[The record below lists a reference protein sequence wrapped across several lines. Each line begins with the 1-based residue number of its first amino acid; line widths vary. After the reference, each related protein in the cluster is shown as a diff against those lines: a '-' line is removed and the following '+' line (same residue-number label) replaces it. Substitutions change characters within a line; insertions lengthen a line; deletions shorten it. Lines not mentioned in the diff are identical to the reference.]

1 MGQRGPPKVMKNGS
15 CSTTTLPG
23 STALPF
29 VISTGVERSAVQR
42 SLLGNVFRQSEA
54 HRRRRLVPVL
64 DAVIEASPVCRLVGL
79 NSKQVGQNAALL
91 RRELCLKL
99 A

>member
-1 MGQRGPPKVMKNGS
+1 MLIPSTLATVHSRPPLCHLDRS
-15 CSTTTLPG
+15 
-23 STALPF
+23 AAQ
-29 VISTGVERSAVQR
+29 RSAVQR
-42 SLLGNVFRQSEA
+42 SLLGNVFRPSEGE
-54 HRRRRLVPVL
+54 RRRRLVTVL

-79 NSKQVGQNAALL
+79 NSKQIGKNAALL